1 MVLRWARVPIRIVR
15 IVTVLVGLSV
25 SVARPD
31 LCLAAESATA
41 SVVVTAQF
49 GSRTSLKVSTE
60 WLQFDVTTAD
70 GSAVAIVDFSAAA
83 RTRQSGEVMLTVER
97 AGALS
102 GPGGAADVE
111 AFLTVSIRGDGGP
124 SGALDPFAQIVAGRW
139 VGSGKRTGQLAF
151 SLRSSV
157 PGVYSVPVRFVLS
170 AP

>member
-1 MVLRWARVPIRIVR
+1 MRVARLL
-15 IVTVLVGLSV
+15 TVLLGLVV

-31 LCLAAESATA
+31 GCLAAESAAA

-49 GSRTSLKVSTE
+49 GSRTALKVSTE
-60 WLQFDVTTAD
+60 LLRFDVTTAEQ
-70 GSAVAIVDFSAAA
+70 SAVAIVEFSAAA
-83 RTRQSGEVMLTVER
+83 RTRQNGEVVLTVER
-97 AGALS
+97 VGALS

-111 AFLTVSIRGDGGP
+111 ASLTVSTAGNGG
-124 SGALDPFAQIVAGRW
+124 SAGTLDPSAQVVAGRW
-139 VGSGKRTGQLAF
+139 VGSGRRAGQLAF